1 MIFSIFRFFCIL
13 RFQVFKHFYLF
24 RKVLW
29 SRVTF
34 LMWFSFTCKCILMN
48 CSMMK
53 ACARCLCSEWYLNG
67 NYLVVFVSIGVIL
80 PLSMLKNLGK
90 TLLWVSVCVCDVVF
104 NRDALKWKFLAKA
117 EQNETWCR
125 IPNTCFFLRMFCQCF
140 FFFFVCFANVFFFF
154 FMFCQCLFYFILC
167 FANLVLF
174 LYVLP
179 MFFFIFLCFANVF
192 F

>member
-1 MIFSIFRFFCIL
+1 MIFSIFRLFCTL
-13 RFQVFKHFYLF
+13 RFQIYKQKNGPIWL
-24 RKVLW
+24 VLW

-90 TLLWVSVCVCDVVF
+90 TLLWVSVCVCDVVKCVLCLIGMHW
-104 NRDALKWKFLAKA
+104 NEHSWPKLNKMKHGA
-117 EQNETWCR
+117 EYRTR
-125 IPNTCFFLRMFCQCF
+125 F
-140 FFFFVCFANVFFFF
+140 FFFFYHCINWIAKRCFL
-154 FMFCQCLFYFILC
+154 MFCLAFQRKTNPLQNN
-167 FANLVLF
+167 NLK
-174 LYVLP
+174 
-179 MFFFIFLCFANVF
+179 
-192 F
+192 